1 MTGAYDYMRHKSEAY
16 YLANTYW
23 IIANGHDST
32 GMPTLS
38 SGHRARRRWQV
49 HLSRWP
55 PERVYERHFFGSQN
69 HCLGFDCPAATYGC
83 HRRQRGQRRDNA
95 HHRGRRL
102 PTQAGGVGTDQPRNN
117 FAPIG
122 SRFTSEAVVTSGV
135 RVDGIL
141 SDNSPGHRV
150 HDPDHPDAD
159 EEGFVTYPNVNIVT
173 EMTDM
178 LSATR
183 SYEANV
189 TVFNALKAMA
199 LKALDIGRNG

>member
-1 MTGAYDYMRHKSEAY
+1 MSGIFSTLKITASGLTAQRLRMDVIAANVANAETTRTTEGGAY
-16 YLANTYW
+16 
-23 IIANGHDST
+23 
-32 GMPTLS
+32 
-38 SGHRARRRWQV
+38 
-49 HLSRWP
+49 
-55 PERVYERHFFGSQN
+55 
-69 HCLGFDCPAATYGC
+69 
-83 HRRQRGQRRDNA
+83 QRKLVVFR
-95 HHRGRRL
+95 
-102 PTQAGGVGTDQPRNN
+102 TDQPRNN

-122 SRFTSEAVVTSGV
+122 SRFTSEAAVTGGV

-141 SDNSPGHRV
+141 SDDSPGHRV
-150 HDPDHPDAD
+150 YDPDHPDAD